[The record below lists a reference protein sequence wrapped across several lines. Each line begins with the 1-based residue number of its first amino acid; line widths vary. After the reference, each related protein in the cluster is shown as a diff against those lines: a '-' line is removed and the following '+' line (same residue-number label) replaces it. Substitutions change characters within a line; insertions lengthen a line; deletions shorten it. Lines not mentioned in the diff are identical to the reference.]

1 MGEQNQEIGLDS
13 GRNSFLLMIR
23 KEKERERER
32 VREKRGR
39 RST

>member
-23 KEKERERER
+23 KEKERER
-32 VREKRGR
+32 VRERRGR